1 MRQTGVCQK
10 YFYLETPKLF
20 KMDQLSAIILA
31 ASLTIIMLG
40 MGLSLVVADFKR
52 IFVHPKAI
60 IVGLTNQLIV
70 LPLIGFAV
78 AIAFP
83 LRPEVAVGIMI
94 LAACPG
100 GPTSNL
106 IAHLAKGD
114 TALSVTLTSLSSFVT
129 ILTIPFIVNFALV
142 YFLDEGQVV
151 QLDVLQTIMQIF
163 VIIVIP
169 VTIGMVIR
177 HYKSGFANKM
187 AKPVR
192 IASGIV
198 MALVIIGLFIKE
210 RENFIPY
217 FKDSGVASL
226 TLNIVTMALGFL
238 SARLLKTG
246 IKGAISIS
254 IESGIQNGTLAIT
267 IAVVLLNNSEFAIAP
282 AIYSLLMF
290 FTGGA
295 VIYLALRWQKK
306 LANLKSE

>member
-1 MRQTGVCQK
+1 
-10 YFYLETPKLF
+10 
-20 KMDQLSAIILA
+20 MDQLSAIILA
-31 ASLTIIMLG
+31 GALIIIMLG
-40 MGLSLVVADFKR
+40 MGLSLVMEDFRR

-60 IVGLTNQLIV
+60 LLGLVNQLII
-70 LPLIGFAV
+70 LPLIGFG
-78 AIAFP
+78 IASVFP

-114 TALSVTLTSLSSFVT
+114 LALSVTLTSLSSFVT
-129 ILTIPFIVNFALV
+129 IITIPFIVNFALIR
-142 YFLDEGQVV
+142 FLDAGQMI

-163 VIIVIP
+163 AIIVVP
-169 VTIGMVIR
+169 VTIGMLIR
-177 HYKSGFANKM
+177 NFKPNFSKKM

-192 IASGIV
+192 IASGFV
-198 MALVIIGLFIKE
+198 MALVIVGLFIKE

-217 FKDSGVASL
+217 FNDSGIASL
-226 TLNIVTMALGFL
+226 TLNIVSMVLGYL
-238 SARLLKTG
+238 TARMFRIQ
-246 IKGAISIS
+246 IKQAISIS

-295 VIYLALRWQKK
+295 VIWLGLRNRKRQV
-306 LANLKSE
+306 A